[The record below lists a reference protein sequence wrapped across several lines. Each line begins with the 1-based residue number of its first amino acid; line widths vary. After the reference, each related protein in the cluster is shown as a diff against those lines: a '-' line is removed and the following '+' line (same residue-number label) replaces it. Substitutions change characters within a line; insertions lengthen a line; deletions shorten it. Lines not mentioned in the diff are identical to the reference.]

1 MKKAIKV
8 GLSLVTAVTVGY
20 VGYKVV
26 KFFKEVADELH
37 TSTGTNTDADTD
49 VDTDVDTVDEDEEE
63 EADSDYE
70 TTKELA
76 NSLSDNEK
84 SGCGCNDSCAC
95 NNKENCRKGCIRSEE
110 KVKEDEDEDGFVE
123 DF

>member
-63 EADSDYE
+63 EADSAYD
-70 TTKELA
+70 TKELD
-76 NSLSDNEK
+76 NSLLDNKK
-84 SGCGCNDSCAC
+84 SECGCNDSCAC
-95 NNKENCRKGCIRSEE
+95 NNNKENCRKGCIRSEE

>member
-8 GLSLVTAVTVGY
+8 GLSLVTAVTAGY

-37 TSTGTNTDADTD
+37 TSTGTNTDTDTDTDADTD
-49 VDTDVDTVDEDEEE
+49 VDTVEEGE
-63 EADSDYE
+63 EVTNYD
-70 TTKELA
+70 TKELD

-84 SGCGCNDSCAC
+84 SECGCNNSCAC
-95 NNKENCRKGCIRSEE
+95 NNKENCIKGCIRSEE
-110 KVKEDEDEDGFVE
+110 KVKEDEDEDGFIE

>member
-8 GLSLVTAVTVGY
+8 GLSLVTAVTAGY
-20 VGYKVV
+20 VGYKTV
-26 KFFKEVADELH
+26 KFFKEVAEELH
-37 TSTGTNTDADTD
+37 TSTGTNTDT
-49 VDTDVDTVDEDEEE
+49 DTVDEGEEVTNY
-63 EADSDYE
+63 D
-70 TTKELA
+70 TKELD

-110 KVKEDEDEDGFVE
+110 KVKEDEDEDGFIE

>member
-8 GLSLVTAVTVGY
+8 GLSLVTAVTAGY
-20 VGYKVV
+20 VGYKTV

-37 TSTGTNTDADTD
+37 TSTGTNTDT
-49 VDTDVDTVDEDEEE
+49 DTVDESEEE
-63 EADSDYE
+63 TDSAYD
-70 TTKELA
+70 TKELD
-76 NSLSDNEK
+76 NSLLDNEK
-84 SGCGCNDSCAC
+84 SECGCNDSCAC